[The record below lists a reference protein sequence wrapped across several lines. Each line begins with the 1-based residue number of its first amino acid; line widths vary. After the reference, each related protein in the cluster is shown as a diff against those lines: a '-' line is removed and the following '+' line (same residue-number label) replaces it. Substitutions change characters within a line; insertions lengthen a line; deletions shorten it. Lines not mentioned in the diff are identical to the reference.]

1 MTRKHAVL
9 AGVAIV
15 ILALAGMGLYW
26 YNKPHTGVGN
36 KAPDV
41 QISAADLYSAYQRD
55 EINADK
61 KFLNKI
67 VEVTGEVTEVQNTS
81 GSIIVTLGVPGEMGG
96 VNCRLTTVGKNPDTT
111 SYQTKIITIK
121 GKCSGF
127 LMDVNLVDCVI
138 IK

>member
-15 ILALAGMGLYW
+15 IIALAGMGLYW
-26 YNKPHTGVGN
+26 YNKPHAGVGN
-36 KAPDV
+36 KAPEV
-41 QISAADLYSAYQRD
+41 QISVADLYNEYQRD
-55 EINADK
+55 ELNADK
-61 KFLNKI
+61 KFLNRI
-67 VEVTGEVTEVQNTS
+67 IEVTGEVTDVQTTS
-81 GSIIVTLGVPGEMGG
+81 GSTIITLSLAGELGG
-96 VNCRLTTVGKNPDTT
+96 VSCRLATNENPNID
-111 SYQTKIITIK
+111 SHKTKIMTIK